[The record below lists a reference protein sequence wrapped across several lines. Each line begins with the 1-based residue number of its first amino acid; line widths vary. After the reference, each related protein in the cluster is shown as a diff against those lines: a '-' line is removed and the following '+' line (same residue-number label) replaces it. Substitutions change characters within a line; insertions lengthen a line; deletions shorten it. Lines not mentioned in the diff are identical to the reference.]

1 MAKEERNYMPEFKK
15 LNYCMYIIMGLLL
28 LLSIILL
35 VNSCSN
41 SSETEDNSYD
51 VSMMHTEGVS
61 DVVDMFA
68 NEGTYVLYIGRE
80 SCTVCHDLLPVLAE
94 AQINHNYITQYLDI
108 SGVDRSSSD
117 WERVVNLLNVEET
130 TTVSEDGTGEEKTD
144 TFGNFLND
152 YGFTPCVII
161 ISEGRQLAGF
171 FGTTSLI
178 SFEDWLSS
186 YGI

>member
-1 MAKEERNYMPEFKK
+1 MAKEYNYMKEFKK
-15 LNYCMYIIMGLLL
+15 INYCLYIIMALLL
-28 LLSIILL
+28 ILSIVLL

-41 SSETEDNSYD
+41 SDTITEDTYD
-51 VSMMHTEGVS
+51 VSMMHEVGVS
-61 DVVDMFA
+61 DIVDMFA

-80 SCTVCHDLLPVLAE
+80 TCKVCHDLLPILTE
-94 AQINHNYITQYLDI
+94 AQINNNYITQYLDI
-108 SGVDRSSSD
+108 SNINRNSSD
-117 WERVVNLLNVEET
+117 FTKLVELLDVEVT

-144 TFGNFLND
+144 TFGNFLRD

-161 ISEGRQLAGF
+161 ISEGKQLSGF

-178 SFEDWLSS
+178 SFEDWLSN